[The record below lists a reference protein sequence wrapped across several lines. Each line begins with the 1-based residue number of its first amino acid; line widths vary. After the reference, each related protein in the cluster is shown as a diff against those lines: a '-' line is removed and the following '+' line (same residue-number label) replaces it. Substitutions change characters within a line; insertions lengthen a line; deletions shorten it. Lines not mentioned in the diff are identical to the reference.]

1 MNNTLLLPQLS
12 SASTIGT
19 LALLLALGFTLF
31 GLVTSFLGGRRGDP
45 RLAEVG
51 RRSSWAVFAFMTL
64 ALVTLERSL
73 LSDDFSVRY
82 VAEHSQ
88 TFSPLW
94 VKIVTLWAALEGS
107 ILLWAWILSLY
118 TFLMSIFSR
127 NDALR
132 PWAMV
137 AQNLSLLFF
146 VGVNLTIA
154 NPFTAVPVVPL
165 EGAGPNELLQNHWM
179 MSVHP
184 VLLYLGFVGLS
195 VPFAYAFAA
204 MVTGRVGETW
214 IVQTRRWTLVTWI
227 FLSAAIVAG
236 GYWSYEV
243 LGWGGYWAW
252 DPVENA
258 SIIPWLFA
266 TAFLHSVQIQERK
279 RAFAS
284 WNLWLIVLAYSSTV
298 FGTFLTRSGIVQS
311 VHAFGNGPIGFAFF
325 GFFAL
330 LLLVGVGLASWRSSL
345 IRDRSEGE
353 GMFSREGGYLA
364 GNVMWVVFAVLIVAG
379 TLFPVLLEAIRGF
392 KTSVGAPFFNVFAI
406 PLGLAL
412 LFFMGLGPMLT
423 WRRMSGESLWK
434 SARWPALLGLL
445 TSSVAYIL
453 GIHGVG
459 LLLTFGL
466 SAFVVF
472 GLLSVTLKASLERNR
487 KNPLSAM
494 FQLFTLFPRRYGAY
508 LAHTGLVVLVLGVAV
523 SSAYKRDTTL
533 NIQIGQAKLVFG
545 KLINFYGMDRQE
557 FTDKFQDTARIQYG
571 DAILEPK
578 LNRYKNA
585 ARPVPMP
592 AVRYHPLGDDY
603 ITLNDFDTSKGQ
615 WVTVQVIDS
624 PLVSWIW
631 FGTLIMIL
639 GSGIT
644 LISPSVRTARVVK
657 GAAQAAD

>member
-12 SASTIGT
+12 SASTLGT
-19 LALLLALGFTLF
+19 LALFFALGFTLF
-31 GLVTSFLGGRRGDP
+31 GLITSFLGGRRGDP

-51 RRSSWAVFAFMTL
+51 RRSSWATFVFMTL
-64 ALVTLERSL
+64 ALITLERAL
-73 LSDDFSVRY
+73 LNDDFSVRY

-107 ILLWAWILSLY
+107 ILLWAWVLSLY

-127 NDALR
+127 NDVLR

-214 IVQTRRWTLVTWI
+214 IVQTRRWTLITWI

-311 VHAFGNGPIGFAFF
+311 VHAFGSGPIGFAFF
-325 GFFAL
+325 GFFAM

-345 IRDRSEGE
+345 IKDRSEGE
-353 GMFSREGGYLA
+353 GILSREGGYLA

-379 TLFPVLLEAIRGF
+379 TLFPVLVEAIRGF
-392 KTSVGAPFFNVFAI
+392 KTSVGPPFFNVFAI
-406 PLGLAL
+406 PLSLFL
-412 LFFMGLGPMLT
+412 LLFMGLGPMLT
-423 WRRMSGESLWK
+423 WRRMSGEALRK
-434 SARWPALLGLL
+434 VARWPALLGIIA
-445 TSSVAYIL
+445 SSVAVL
-453 GIHGVG
+453 FGIYGVG
-459 LLLTFGL
+459 LVLTIGL
-466 SAFVVF
+466 SVFVVS
-472 GLLSVTLKASLERNR
+472 GLLFVTFKAALERNR
-487 KNPLSAM
+487 KNPVAAV
-494 FQLFTLFPRRYGAY
+494 FQLFALYPRRYGAY
-508 LAHTGLVVLVLGVAV
+508 LAHAGLVVLALGIGV
-523 SSAYKRDTTL
+523 SSAYKRDQTVNL
-533 NIQIGQAKLVFG
+533 QIGQAQIVFG
-545 KLINFYGMDRQE
+545 KLTAFYGMDLQE
-557 FTDKFQDTARIQYG
+557 FTDKFQETARIQYG
-571 DAILEPK
+571 DALLEPK

-585 ARPVPMP
+585 ERPVAMP
-592 AVRYHPLGDDY
+592 AVRYHPFGDDY
-603 ITLNDFDTSKGQ
+603 ITLNDFDREKGQ
-615 WVTVQVIDS
+615 WATVQMIDS

-631 FGTLIMIL
+631 LGTFIMII

-644 LISPSVRTARVVK
+644 LLSPQARQARAVKSV
-657 GAAQAAD
+657 AQAAD